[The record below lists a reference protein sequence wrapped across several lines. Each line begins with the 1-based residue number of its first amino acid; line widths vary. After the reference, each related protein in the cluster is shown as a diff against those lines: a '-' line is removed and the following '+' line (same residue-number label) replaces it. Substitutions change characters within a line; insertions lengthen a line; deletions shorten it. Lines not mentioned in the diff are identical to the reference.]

1 MKGLSQ
7 VSGMTAILH
16 LFSKLIKKT
25 SSPTIVVLLYYLY
38 YTVLDPSSRLGDLY
52 TTEEDSTSSRVHFP
66 VDVRSA
72 FGVLA
77 VSIPMAIA
85 SRVEY
90 ESSKV
95 EKRKLNGK
103 QF

>member
-1 MKGLSQ
+1 M
-7 VSGMTAILH
+7 
-16 LFSKLIKKT
+16 
-25 SSPTIVVLLYYLY
+25 
-38 YTVLDPSSRLGDLY
+38 
-52 TTEEDSTSSRVHFP
+52 TTESSQK
-66 VDVRSA
+66 DNMCSA

-77 VSIPMAIA
+77 VSIPMALA

>member
-1 MKGLSQ
+1 
-7 VSGMTAILH
+7 
-16 LFSKLIKKT
+16 
-25 SSPTIVVLLYYLY
+25 
-38 YTVLDPSSRLGDLY
+38 
-52 TTEEDSTSSRVHFP
+52 
-66 VDVRSA
+66 VDVCSA

-77 VSIPMAIA
+77 VSIPMVLA

-90 ESSKV
+90 ESPKV